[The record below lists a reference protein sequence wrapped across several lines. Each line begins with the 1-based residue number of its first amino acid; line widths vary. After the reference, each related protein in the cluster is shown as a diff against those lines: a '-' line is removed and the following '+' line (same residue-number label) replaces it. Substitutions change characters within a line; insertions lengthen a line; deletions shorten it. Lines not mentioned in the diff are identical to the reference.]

1 MKNSAR
7 VKVHVAKM
15 LGKIKMLPCEICGEL
30 LVEAHHTDY
39 SKPLDVKWLCI
50 KHHRILHRKEK
61 TQGIKRNLYLR
72 NMPDELH
79 LKLKIYAAEQGK
91 GMEAVILE
99 LIERELNK

>member
-1 MKNSAR
+1 MKVFN
-7 VKVHVAKM
+7 
-15 LGKIKMLPCEICGEL
+15 I
-30 LVEAHHTDY
+30 
-39 SKPLDVKWLCI
+39 
-50 KHHRILHRKEK
+50 
-61 TQGIKRNLYLR
+61 R